1 MIDGLYEDYSK
12 RGNKC
17 YSTFAGGG
25 FLGAGDLNLL
35 SKEYRGLPAL
45 LVRNAPDAEMSHERL
60 QAVSYTLAIPASPHT
75 GHALRN
81 PPQARSFRAS
91 FRRRR
96 FTIAAVA
103 GADTVALPLRS
114 PGDTAPAPSGPRQPA
129 RKGGDDV
136 LRARAR

>member
-12 RGNKC
+12 RGSKC

-75 GHALRN
+75 GDALRN
-81 PPQARSFRAS
+81 PPLARSFGTGSAQTQFPPQLSETTLNHRS
-91 FRRRR
+91 CCRCRHRRITPPPVTRR
-96 FTIAAVA
+96 YSTCAI
-103 GADTVALPLRS
+103 RS
-114 PGDTAPAPSGPRQPA
+114 TATRS
-129 RKGGDDV
+129 
-136 LRARAR
+136 

>member
-75 GHALRN
+75 GV
-81 PPQARSFRAS
+81 
-91 FRRRR
+91 
-96 FTIAAVA
+96 T
-103 GADTVALPLRS
+103 
-114 PGDTAPAPSGPRQPA
+114 
-129 RKGGDDV
+129 
-136 LRARAR
+136 